1 MNIYT
6 ANTVTITE
14 HVQKRL
20 QRALNNKKNKKKHKY
35 VTIENKKSMN

>member
-6 ANTVTITE
+6 ANTVKITE

-20 QRALNNKKNKKKHKY
+20 QRALNNKKNKKNTNMLPLKIK
-35 VTIENKKSMN
+35 NQ